1 MTACT
6 EKKLKHNR
14 PDITVLLKQEK
25 ERIFIDIAV
34 SADQNTIKTQNE
46 KIERYQELAFEVKR
60 INKASKV
67 SVITIVT
74 DAVET
79 ILKDARTRKEK
90 LRIPDITGS
99 GQLSAILRTAH
110 ILRKVLCP

>member
-1 MTACT
+1 MTTCT

-14 PDITVLLKQEK
+14 PDITVLLKEEK
-25 ERIFIDIAV
+25 ERIIIDIV
-34 SADQNTIKTQNE
+34 VPADQNIIKTQNE

>member
-1 MTACT
+1 MTTCT

-14 PDITVLLKQEK
+14 PDITVLLKEGK
-25 ERIFIDIAV
+25 ERIFIDIV
-34 SADQNTIKTQNE
+34 PADQNIIKTQNK

-60 INKASKV
+60 IKKASKV

-74 DAVET
+74 DAVGT

-90 LRIPDITGS
+90 LGIPDITGS
-99 GQLSAILRTAH
+99 GQLSAILRTTH